1 MTELVLIPGLL
12 CTELLWQHQI
22 RHLNDVADMI
32 VPDVSGAN
40 SITQLAQAV
49 LDNSPAQFALCG
61 LSMGGIISHEIM
73 RIAPERVTK
82 LALLDTTARPEM
94 PEQTVKRKGLLAMA
108 DRGEFAQ
115 VPMAIMPALVHRDR
129 ATDITLSTEICAMAA
144 EVGVAAFRRQVAA
157 IIGRPDARE
166 RLRGYACPTLVLCGR
181 EDAITTLEMHEEMAN
196 AIPNAKLAVIEQC
209 GHVATMERPQ
219 AVTALLRQWL
229 LYG

>member
-1 MTELVLIPGLL
+1 MTDLVLIPGLL
-12 CTELLWQHQI
+12 CTEILWEHQI
-22 RHLNDVADMI
+22 QHLNDVADI
-32 VPDVSGAN
+32 TVPDVSGAD
-40 SITQLAQAV
+40 SIAELAQAV
-49 LDNSPAQFALCG
+49 LDNSPTQFALCG
-61 LSMGGIISHEIM
+61 LSMGGIVAHEIM

-94 PEQTVKRKGLLAMA
+94 PEQTVKREGLLAMA
-108 DRGEFAQ
+108 DRGEFGQ
-115 VPMAIMPALVHRDR
+115 VSMAIMPALVHSDR
-129 ATDITLSTEICAMAA
+129 VTDITLSTEICAMAA
-144 EVGVAAFRRQVAA
+144 AVGVDAFRRQVAA

-166 RLRGYACPTLVLCGR
+166 RLRDYACLALVLCGR

-209 GHVATMERPQ
+209 GHVSTMERPQ